1 MSRLM
6 SVVRVLPFALAPIGV
21 AESIQ
26 LDVTLPGGSTV
37 GVATPGGAFEV
48 MVRVESTGAVSFN
61 AALWRLVVTEEG
73 ATLEDYLW
81 SPPFVTGGPND
92 FSLGGAELPLL
103 IEDATLEGKGYP
115 IDTADVEFGNFDF
128 TQDAGDGVLMRLWMR
143 APATLSPG
151 DDFFVVAMPDL
162 ITDGFVELPTD
173 EGLILQITIVE
184 SITPG
189 DLDQDG
195 EVGAADLASFLGA
208 WGQSGAGVPDLDADG
223 VVGPADLLILLGNWG

>member
-6 SVVRVLPFALAPIGV
+6 STVRFLPFALASFAV
-21 AESIQ
+21 ADAIQ

-37 GVATPGGAFEV
+37 GVATPGGTFEV
-48 MVRVESTGAVSFN
+48 LVSVESTAPVSFN

-73 ATLEDYLW
+73 ATLDDYLW

-92 FSLGGAELPLL
+92 FSLGGAELPLVVN
-103 IEDATLEGKGYP
+103 DDTLSGKGYP
-115 IDTADVEFGNFDF
+115 IETADIEFGNFDF
-128 TQDAGDGVLMRLWMR
+128 SEDAHEGVLMRLRMR
-143 APATLSPG
+143 APKSLAPG
-151 DDFFVVAMPDL
+151 DDFLLVAIPDL

-173 EGLILQITIVE
+173 FGAQLRIDIVE

-195 EVGAADLASFLGA
+195 EVDAADLSAFLALWDTTGPEAPDFDGDGFVGA
-208 WGQSGAGVPDLDADG
+208 
-223 VVGPADLLILLGNWG
+223 ADLLILLANWG